1 MVSKPRV
8 IFLMVLAVF
17 ITAFSGNSTL
27 TPVSAN
33 LIPVLNVTPKLAV
46 PNQIVTLFGSGFTPS
61 VVVNGELLSPT
72 HQITGVGPSV
82 ISIDGDPLSA
92 PDVTYPVNFDT
103 MGNWVASIT
112 VPLTLATVAG
122 NQLVITAVDDLGV
135 TQTTR
140 LDFKTPIIRVD
151 PETSS
156 RNSDLILSGLGF
168 PSSNT
173 VTAPNVKVSITYS
186 GVVLGEITPNYFGEL
201 DAVFTVPA
209 VVNTPSTNIVQASIV
224 GYNRVAITTHS
235 VPGAN
240 IVASPTTGR
249 AGSVVTITASG
260 FPTISPVSSIRV
272 GNTTVSA
279 PPAPITNQD
288 GSFVSSFNM
297 PLLSAGVHTITAAA
311 GGVSAVV
318 PFTLTEGEV
327 VLDQVLPTPIPE
339 SSSPHPVNAFANLAE
354 DDNLIRGWTF
364 DNADKSWSFYDPRP
378 AFSKANSIITM
389 KQGRVYWI
397 RLNETQTTALNG
409 KSRVLFVGWNLLP
422 W

>member
-46 PNQIVTLFGSGFTPS
+46 PNQIVTLFGSGFTPTM
-61 VVVNGELLSPT
+61 VVSGELLSPT

-112 VPLTLATVAG
+112 VPLTLETVAG

-279 PPAPITNQD
+279 SPAPITNQD

-327 VLDQVLPTPIPE
+327 VLDQVLPTPIPK

-354 DDNLIRGWTF
+354 DDNLIRVWTF
-364 DNADKSWSFYDPRP
+364 NNADKSWAFYDPRP
-378 AFSKANSIITM
+378 AFSKANSIKTM

>member
-1 MVSKPRV
+1 MLPKPRV
-8 IFLMVLAVF
+8 VFLMVLAVF
-17 ITAFSGNSTL
+17 IAAFGGNSTPS
-27 TPVSAN
+27 PVSAN

-46 PNQIVTLFGSGFTPS
+46 PNQIVTLFGSGFTPTM
-61 VVVNGELLSPT
+61 VVSGELLSPT

-92 PDVTYPVNFDT
+92 PNVTYPVNFDT

-112 VPLTLATVAG
+112 VPLTLGTVAG
-122 NQLVITAVDDLGV
+122 NQLVITAVDDSGV

-156 RNSDLILSGLGF
+156 RNSDLILSGLGL

-173 VTAPNVKVSITYS
+173 ATAPNVKVSITYS

-209 VVNTPSTNIVQASIV
+209 VANTPSTNIVQASIV
-224 GYNRVAITTHS
+224 GHNRVAITTHA
-235 VPGAN
+235 VPDAN

-249 AGSVVTITASG
+249 AGSVVTITASD

-272 GNTTVSA
+272 GNTTVSTS
-279 PPAPITNQD
+279 PAPITNQD
-288 GSFVSSFNM
+288 GRFVSSFNM
-297 PLLSAGVHTITAAA
+297 PLLSAGVHTITATA
-311 GGVSAVV
+311 GGISAVV

-327 VLDQVLPTPIPE
+327 VVYQVLPTSIPA
-339 SSSPHPVNAFANLAE
+339 SSSAPVNALANLAK
-354 DDNLIRGWTF
+354 DDNLIRVWTF
-364 DNADKSWSFYDPRP
+364 NNADKSWAFYDSRP
-378 AFSKANSIITM
+378 AFSKANSIRTM
-389 KQGRVYWI
+389 EPGRVYWI
-397 RLNETQTTALNG
+397 RLNETQTTVLNG